1 MHAMSVP
8 DMTASDAGCTIVG
21 VEITENAAK
30 IHKHPFAGPTAFMLG
45 NEVGMH

>member
-1 MHAMSVP
+1 MSVP
-8 DMTASDAGCTIVG
+8 DMTASDTGCTIVG

-45 NEVGMH
+45 NEVGMR